1 MLTTAFSLIFYV
13 LGALAVGL
21 LVPYN
26 EPRLLDAIKNNAP
39 GGAASPWVIAVYRAG
54 VPVLP
59 SIINAAVLTS
69 AASSS
74 NAFLFGGSRYLFALA
89 QNGQA
94 PRIFLTCSK
103 KYVFPSPFPIPPLS
117 FP

>member
-1 MLTTAFSLIFYV
+1 MTSLIFYV

-39 GGAASPWVIAVYRAG
+39 GAAASPWVIAVYRAG
-54 VPVLP
+54 VPILP

-103 KYVFPSPFPIPPLS
+103 KYVFPSPFPILPLS